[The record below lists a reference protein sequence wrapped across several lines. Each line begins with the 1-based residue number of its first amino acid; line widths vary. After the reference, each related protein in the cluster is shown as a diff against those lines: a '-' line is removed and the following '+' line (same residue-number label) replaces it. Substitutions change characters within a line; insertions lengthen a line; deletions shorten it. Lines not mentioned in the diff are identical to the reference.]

1 MGTSSFPGVGLTTG
15 AGMNDHSAMSSD
27 YTTRLHTPVKHEA
40 NGHSSDKREAILSAA
55 LDLFAER
62 TYDGTPMP
70 LVAQRAGVGAGTIYR
85 YFRNKEALVN
95 AVYRRCM
102 EGQRRLLIDDVP
114 VEATAREQF
123 HHWWRGMCEFAT
135 ANPQG
140 FVFLET
146 HHHES
151 YRDAES
157 QALLD
162 QVRAGAHALV
172 ENAQARGEVR
182 QTTPDV
188 LISLVFGAFTGLVK
202 STIDGDCGLA
212 EETVSQA
219 EECVWQM
226 LRP

>member
-1 MGTSSFPGVGLTTG
+1 MP
-15 AGMNDHSAMSSD
+15 SD
-27 YTTRLHTPVKHEA
+27 YTIKLRSPVKAETNGHLSEKHEA
-40 NGHSSDKREAILSAA
+40 ILAAA

-70 LVAQRAGVGAGTIYR
+70 LVAERAGVGAGTIYR
-85 YFRNKEALVN
+85 YFRSKEALVN

-102 EGQRRLLIDDVP
+102 EHQRRLLLEDVP

-123 HHWWRGMCEFAT
+123 RHWWRGMCQFAT
-135 ANPQG
+135 ENPQG

-157 QALLD
+157 QELLD
-162 QVRAGAHALV
+162 QVRAGAHTLV

-182 QTTPDV
+182 QATPDV

-202 STIDGDCGLA
+202 WTMEGDCGLTEETISDA
-212 EETVSQA
+212 EER
-219 EECVWQM
+219 VWQM